1 MSEDGR
7 WTTWKKIRVSIA
19 LFILLN
25 VIFIF
30 VLTRL
35 GIIGLFKVTSGSMEP
50 TLQIGDV
57 IFIDSQSI
65 PDRFDIVALS
75 DPNHPDDLPIVKRI
89 VGMGGDL
96 IEIRGGILLING
108 EEQYSR
114 HIKGNRINW
123 QDVRVKVPFDQVFL
137 LGDNRNDSYD
147 SLNFGTVSVDDLKGK
162 LTYILWP
169 PGRWGKVDNFED
181 N

>member
-7 WTTWKKIRVSIA
+7 WSTWKKIRVLFA
-19 LFILLN
+19 LFILLM
-25 VIFIF
+25 VHFVF

-35 GIIGLFKVTSGSMEP
+35 GVIGLFKVTSGSMEP

-65 PDRFDIVALS
+65 PDRFDIIAFP
-75 DPNHPDDLPIVKRI
+75 DPNHPEDLPLVKRI
-89 VGMGGDL
+89 VGVGGDV
-96 IEIRGGILLING
+96 IEVQGGILLING

-123 QDVRVKVPFDQVFL
+123 KDVKVKVPFDQVFV

-147 SLNFGTVSVDDLKGK
+147 SLNFGTVPLDSIKGK

-169 PGRWGKVDNFED
+169 ADRRGKVDDFEEK
-181 N
+181 